1 MRKYKVRAKHRK
13 GGRMIKVQLA
23 KARQLFQ
30 EGRTIYIAP
39 KGHDGYAMSL
49 VKSKHSKTLEEALHD
64 FLKNNSIYKATNL
77 QYFVNPRHVKV
88 RFSGLYWL
96 IEDVRSGRL
105 LNRYALTSAAK
116 LVKFVNSRLLKVLNR
131 GYLMP
136 QYRQGLLF

>member
-1 MRKYKVRAKHRK
+1 
-13 GGRMIKVQLA
+13 MIKVQLA

-30 EGRTIYIAP
+30 EGRTIYISP
-39 KGHDGYAMSL
+39 KGHDGYALSL
-49 VKSKHSKTLEEALHD
+49 LKSKNSKSLDEALHE
-64 FLKNNSIYKATNL
+64 FLKNNTIYKAANL
-77 QYFVNPRHVKV
+77 QYFVNPREVKV

-105 LNRYALTSAAK
+105 LNRYALTSAAS
-116 LVKFVNSRLLKVLNR
+116 LVKFVNSRLLSVLNK

>member
-1 MRKYKVRAKHRK
+1 
-13 GGRMIKVQLA
+13 MIKVPLA

-39 KGHDGYAMSL
+39 KGHDGYALSL
-49 VKSKHSKTLEEALHD
+49 VISKHFKTLEDALQD
-64 FLKNNSIYKATNL
+64 FLKNNPIYESANL
-77 QYFVNPRHVKV
+77 QYFVNPREVKV

-96 IEDVRSGRL
+96 IEDVRSGTL
-105 LNRYALTSAAK
+105 LNRYALTSAGK

-136 QYRQGLLF
+136 RYRQGLLF